1 MDVRELVTVA
11 IGLARVIGMA
21 RRSGVRKVH
30 CALIAAGPSRSWHPI
45 HSLIAMIRG
54 IRASQRAIK
63 SALSRFPDI
72 DIWIVDKVVWSTIL
86 GNRLPLQEELVAD
99 EVRIYVKASKVGL
112 DVAFADRTLL
122 LVEPKTNL
130 TDIAK
135 RLGIPFTDNT
145 ILKLIPET
153 VQGQQLTMG
162 TAGKYTIRSLGIMT
176 GSTVEYCM

>member
-1 MDVRELVTVA
+1 
-11 IGLARVIGMA
+11 
-21 RRSGVRKVH
+21 
-30 CALIAAGPSRSWHPI
+30 
-45 HSLIAMIRG
+45 
-54 IRASQRAIK
+54 
-63 SALSRFPDI
+63 
-72 DIWIVDKVVWSTIL
+72 
-86 GNRLPLQEELVAD
+86 
-99 EVRIYVKASKVGL
+99 VGL